1 MRELLL
7 GVDVGTTATK
17 AVLIDFDGKLVSQGR
32 AEHQTHYLK
41 TGWVEQDA
49 QDWWQSFC
57 NSVADAKRKVSD
69 SKIAAV
75 VISAQAPTMAPV
87 DENGVPI
94 RRALIWMDRRAEL
107 QAQELN
113 SQFPN
118 ISKLT
123 GNRADPFYVA
133 AKIKWFKENEPEN
146 YRRTKY
152 ILQIPG
158 YLNFKLTG
166 KFGTDRSHTSL
177 LQLRDINNN
186 SWQEQILKFL
196 GIEEE
201 KFGTIGY
208 SVERLAE
215 VSNKNESGIAAGT
228 PVFFG
233 TVDGCSAAVEAG
245 VIDPG
250 VIAEMSGTSTVLL
263 MPTDGSLHND
273 QFIAIEHSLP
283 NRQLRLGAMVSSG
296 ASIAWLDQN
305 IFRGHTLIPELIAG
319 AEKVVAGSCGL
330 VFLPYMMGERSPIWN
345 SNARGV
351 FYGLSL
357 STTPEI
363 IFRAA
368 LEGTAFAMRHNVLV
382 ARESGIKVESIRSV
396 GGGTKN
402 NLWNQ
407 IKADV
412 LGIPIVTI
420 QESSGAALGCA
431 YLAGYG
437 LGVFKDINVPLN
449 KNLKVDQEFIPNS
462 NNQRVYEEQYGV
474 YRSIYEA
481 TKSDFDKL
489 VQITEFGTHQ

>member
-17 AVLIDFDGKLVSQGR
+17 AVLIDFDGKFVSQGR

-57 NSVADAKRKVSD
+57 KAVADAKSKVSD
-69 SKIAAV
+69 AKVAAV
-75 VISAQAPTMAPV
+75 VISAQAPTMLPV
-87 DENGVPI
+87 DENGLPV
-94 RRALIWMDRRAEL
+94 RRALIWMDRRAEP

-113 SQFPN
+113 RQFPD
-118 ISKLT
+118 ISKMT

-133 AKIKWFKENEPEN
+133 AKIKWFKENEPDN
-146 YRRTKY
+146 YRKTKY

-166 KFGTDRSHTSL
+166 KFGTDRSHASL

-186 SWQEQILKFL
+186 SWQAEILKFV
-196 GIEEE
+196 GVGEE
-201 KFGTIGY
+201 KFGAIGF
-208 SVERLAE
+208 SAERFAE
-215 VSNKNESGIAAGT
+215 VSLNNDSGIEAGT

-250 VIAEMSGTSTVLL
+250 IVAEMSGTSTVLL
-263 MPTDGSLHND
+263 MPTEGSLHND

-305 IFRGHTLIPELIAG
+305 IFKGHTPISDLMSS
-319 AEKVVAGSCGL
+319 AEKVVAGSAGL

-363 IFRAA
+363 MFRAA
-368 LEGTAFAMRHNVLV
+368 LEGTAFAMRHNVLA
-382 ARESGIKVESIRSV
+382 ARESGIKVELVRSL

-412 LGIPIVTI
+412 LGIPVVTI
-420 QESSGAALGCA
+420 KESSGAALGCA
-431 YLAGYG
+431 YLAGHG
-437 LGVFKDINVPLN
+437 LGVFKDIYEPLN

-462 NNQRVYEEQYGV
+462 KNQRIYEEQYEV
-474 YRSIYEA
+474 YRNIYEA

-489 VQITEFGTHQ
+489 ARTTEMGSNQ